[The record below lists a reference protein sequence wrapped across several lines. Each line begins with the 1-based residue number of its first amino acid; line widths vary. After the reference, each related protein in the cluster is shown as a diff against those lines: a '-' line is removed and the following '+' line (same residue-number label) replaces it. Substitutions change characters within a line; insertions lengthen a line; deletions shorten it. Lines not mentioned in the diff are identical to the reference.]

1 MKNQKSAYRIQLE
14 NEAKQLMGSANAKLL
29 NLEKLATKEGY
40 EDIEQFAYRLAQKQ
54 IKNIRGEGYKR
65 FNIPANTHQ
74 LEKTVREMKKFLDM
88 PTSSK
93 AGIDTL
99 YEDNAKFLNEKFGT
113 NYSWQEMAKFLQNV
127 KWDEAKKTFDSETA
141 ILMIQ
146 GLLEHKTL
154 NPEEIDELLNEHK
167 VDFHTDEVDND
178 TLNNF
183 VRQNIDWNELF

>member
-1 MKNQKSAYRIQLE
+1 
-14 NEAKQLMGSANAKLL
+14 
-29 NLEKLATKEGY
+29 
-40 EDIEQFAYRLAQKQ
+40 
-54 IKNIRGEGYKR
+54 
-65 FNIPANTHQ
+65 
-74 LEKTVREMKKFLDM
+74 
-88 PTSSK
+88 
-93 AGIDTL
+93 
-99 YEDNAKFLNEKFGT
+99 
-113 NYSWQEMAKFLQNV
+113 WQEMAQFLQNV